1 MKLILDTNVFFSEII
16 KDSITRK
23 ILLYPDYEF
32 YIPDFFLI
40 ELKKYEEYLI
50 NKTGLEKLKFKQLLN
65 DILENIYLVP
75 INEYSD
81 KLIKAKEIIGNID
94 KKDIPFI
101 ALALSFKNNG
111 IWTDD
116 KHFKEQSEIKIYST
130 KELIVELGLE

>member
-1 MKLILDTNVFFSEII
+1 MKLILDTNVFFSGIM

-50 NKTGLEKLKFKQLLN
+50 NKTWLEKLKFKQLLK

-101 ALALSFKNNG
+101 AVALSFKNNG
-111 IWTDD
+111 IRTDD
-116 KHFKEQSEIKIYST
+116 KHFKEQFEIKIYST

>member
-1 MKLILDTNVFFSEII
+1 MKLILDTNVFFSGII

-50 NKTGLEKLKFKQLLN
+50 NKTGLEKLKFKQLLK

-101 ALALSFKNNG
+101 AVALSFKNNG
-111 IWTDD
+111 IRTDD
-116 KHFKEQSEIKIYST
+116 KHFKEQFEIKIYST

>member
-1 MKLILDTNVFFSEII
+1 MKLILDTNVFFSGIM

-50 NKTGLEKLKFKQLLN
+50 NKTWLEKLKFKQLLK

-101 ALALSFKNNG
+101 AVALSFKNNG

-116 KHFKEQSEIKIYST
+116 KHFKEQFEIKIYST

>member
-101 ALALSFKNNG
+101 AVALSFKNNG